1 MRNIERIKSIPIVSY
16 LEHMGIKVPE
26 RGNICAFWRGD
37 RNPSVSIDRAGNR
50 WYDHGTGEYGSVID
64 LAMAIEGC
72 SFSQAVEKLES
83 GNYGVACFAHASNST
98 ERKPAIIVD
107 SVGFLQH
114 PALLQYINERGI
126 STQIAR
132 FYCSEVRYH
141 LSGRP
146 DRQYFAVGV
155 ENRRGG
161 WELRNPYCKLATKKD
176 YTFINCGGSH
186 LCIFEG
192 FFDMMAYQELP
203 DSVLAK
209 RAAEGLLVLNSVSL
223 VRKFISDLKAGKME
237 DVSTVSLYLDAD
249 AAGMEAS
256 AKITEALAALRIRV
270 LEDARTFLE
279 SFGPDCKDVNDAL
292 KCYQQ
297 QMCNNQNLTT
307 R

>member
-1 MRNIERIKSIPIVSY
+1 MRDIEKIKGIPIASY
-16 LEHMGIKVPE
+16 LERKGIQMPA

-37 RNPSVSIDRAGNR
+37 KIPSVSLDRAGNR
-50 WYDHGTGEYGSVID
+50 WYDHGTGEHGSVID
-64 LAMAIEGC
+64 LVMAIEDC

-83 GNYGVACFAHASNST
+83 GNYGVACFARASNSM
-98 ERKPAIIVD
+98 EREPAIIVD

-114 PALLQYINERGI
+114 PALLQYLNGRGI

-132 FYCSEVRYH
+132 LYCSEVHYH
-141 LSGRP
+141 LSRRQ
-146 DRQYFAVGV
+146 DRQYFAVGF

-161 WELRNPYCKLATKKD
+161 WELRNPFCKLATNKD

-223 VRKFISDLKAGKME
+223 VRKFISDLKAGKMGA
-237 DVSTVSLYLDAD
+237 VSTVSLYLDAD
-249 AAGMEAS
+249 TAGRDAS
-256 AKITEALAALRIRV
+256 AKITEALAALGIRV
-270 LEDARTFLE
+270 LEDARPILE
-279 SFGPDCKDVNDAL
+279 SFGPDCKDINDAL

-297 QMCNNQNLTT
+297 QACNNQNLTT